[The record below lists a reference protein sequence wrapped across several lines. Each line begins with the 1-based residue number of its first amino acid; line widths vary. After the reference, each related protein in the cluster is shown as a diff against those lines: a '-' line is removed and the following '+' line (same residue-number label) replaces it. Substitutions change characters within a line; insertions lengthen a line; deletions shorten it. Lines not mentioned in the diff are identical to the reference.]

1 MTRKNTCMKTV
12 IVNGANGYVA
22 SNFINSLLKQQYTVI
37 ALVRANKQDPRDR
50 MEDAL
55 TLLNDGED
63 IDTNNLEVYNYSL
76 CDDDFSMDK
85 NILKSIFSGNVDY
98 FHFAASLKYDEKSV
112 DEIFSTNIE
121 GVENSI
127 RIFLKYA
134 TEISRFFYIG
144 TAYSCGRLKGV
155 FKEDFY
161 ENEDISAFRN
171 YYEQSKRFAENII
184 KENIEK
190 NRLRAHI
197 IRLSQVVGN
206 RETGITRTDYG
217 IFDFTKRIHS
227 LATRYP
233 NEIIRV
239 HVDPDSTQNLI
250 PIDTTVTHLL
260 KVVEEVSVPEI
271 MNFVAN
277 NSIRNS
283 HIIETLNQ
291 MIPIHLVPL
300 KKLEKEDMKPI
311 ERLASIGM
319 SFTESYT
326 STDLLFDTLQRD
338 KFLKNPETGTD
349 NNSVAKMLEYFIE
362 NLSEKKKKRKHE
374 AA

>member
-1 MTRKNTCMKTV
+1 MKT
-12 IVNGANGYVA
+12 
-22 SNFINSLLKQQYTVI
+22 
-37 ALVRANKQDPRDR
+37 
-50 MEDAL
+50 
-55 TLLNDGED
+55 
-63 IDTNNLEVYNYSL
+63 
-76 CDDDFSMDK
+76 
-85 NILKSIFSGNVDY
+85 
-98 FHFAASLKYDEKSV
+98 
-112 DEIFSTNIE
+112 
-121 GVENSI
+121 
-127 RIFLKYA
+127 
-134 TEISRFFYIG
+134 
-144 TAYSCGRLKGV
+144 
-155 FKEDFY
+155 
-161 ENEDISAFRN
+161 SAFRN

-190 NRLRAHI
+190 NRLRAHV
-197 IRLSQVVGN
+197 IRLSQVVGD

-217 IFDFTKRIHS
+217 IFDFAKRIYS
-227 LATRYP
+227 LANRYP
-233 NEIIRV
+233 NEVVRV

-250 PIDTTVTHLL
+250 PIDTTVKHLL
-260 KVVEEVSVPEI
+260 KVVEEASVPEI

-277 NSIRNS
+277 NPIWNS

-291 MIPIHLVPL
+291 MIPIHLVPV

-338 KFLKNPETGTD
+338 KFLKNPETGPD